1 MMVSSM
7 HVKMRFERTMEFTKS
22 QRDANKQWH
31 VIIIRFKMIALPGYQ
46 LSVTQFSLLI
56 QSVDAA
62 AQMKMGAILK
72 MNFASKSQPVHQ
84 FQNAII

>member
-7 HVKMRFERTMEFTKS
+7 HVKMRFERTMEFTKY

-31 VIIIRFKMIALPGYQ
+31 VTITLFKMIELHGCR
-46 LSVTQFSLLI
+46 LSVTQSSLLI